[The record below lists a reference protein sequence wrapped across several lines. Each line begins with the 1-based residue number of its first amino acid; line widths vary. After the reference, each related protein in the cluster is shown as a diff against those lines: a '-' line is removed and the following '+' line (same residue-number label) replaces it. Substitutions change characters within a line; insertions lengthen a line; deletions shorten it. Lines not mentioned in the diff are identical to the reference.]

1 MFLEK
6 FPTPCLVLPTNLG
19 QLLYSPVD
27 LKTHI
32 DEPVLGLLDVFD
44 LVHRDFEDMSL
55 KELCTQPSNVT
66 YLMGYRGTNGNLANV
81 DNTGVFI
88 DAKAGRKH
96 CSVTQYVS
104 RMRIDQP
111 SAIVALADEVRKT
124 LLLLFTFHLLA
135 CLASSNE
142 LHSHPS

>member
-1 MFLEK
+1 M
-6 FPTPCLVLPTNLG
+6 
-19 QLLYSPVD
+19 YSPVD

-44 LVHRDFEDMSL
+44 LVHRDFGDMSL
-55 KELCTQPSNVT
+55 KELCTQPSNIT
-66 YLMGYRGTNGNLANV
+66 YILSYRGTNGNLANV

-96 CSVTQYVS
+96 CSIEQYVS

-111 SAIVALADEVRKT
+111 SAIVALADEV
-124 LLLLFTFHLLA
+124 
-135 CLASSNE
+135 
-142 LHSHPS
+142 